1 MDNINRRNDPIFTN
15 LLNLQNT
22 NETGVG
28 HPYAAYIKSL
38 YDLQNFENKQE
49 IKKILNKDE
58 NTFFEE
64 KEKAELLET
73 ELLDVI
79 DAQENNYI
87 KSQIMNTDHN
97 EDFTQLNKN
106 HIKTFNDIFML
117 IVLILIIIYLIY
129 KYKLIKVVM

>member
-79 DAQENNYI
+79 DTQENNYI

-97 EDFTQLNKN
+97 EDFTQFTKN
-106 HIKTFNDIFML
+106 NIIYFNDVFTL